1 MYYKKLL
8 IFFYFFVEKK
18 KLLINRN
25 YYTHSSRR
33 TKARLSV
40 DDALNVSA
48 LCKEIYRVLILTKMG
63 MPVSVIHCRLEHNR
77 IVEELFNR
85 ILGIEIKSELEI
97 TEFDRAMWEFGK

>member
-8 IFFYFFVEKK
+8 IFFHCLVEKK

-63 MPVSVIHCRLEHNR
+63 MPVSVIHCRLGHNC
-77 IVEELFNR
+77 IVAELFNR
-85 ILGIEIKSELEI
+85 ILGIEIKSEQEI

>member
-8 IFFYFFVEKK
+8 IFFHCLVEKK

-97 TEFDRAMWEFGK
+97 PELERAMWDGGR